1 MRRSVETP
9 AGAEPADEPGGEP
22 SYNQLVQGVG
32 AIVAPVT
39 LLTAIAFYFGWSR
52 IVAFDEYFGLNP
64 GMVGYSTRD
73 YVLNSLDPLFLPV
86 LVVLAILIGLAFAHA
101 LVRGAHAK
109 GRRSDEL
116 GKLADADIVV
126 GGLLLVVGALAVFG
140 GFPFHLPY
148 LIGTLC
154 PAAGVILLAHG
165 IGLRRRLR
173 GEPPLSTGAHVLVG
187 LFVALCLFWA
197 AGLYA
202 GTVGREEA
210 ANLAGHLDRLPGVA
224 LYSTSDLS
232 LPAANGIV
240 ETLGAGTGYRYQYT
254 GLRLFTTENGTLFLI
269 PSGWKD
275 DEASSLLVVPE
286 TPATRVALTPGSSA
300 PTGAL
305 AAPGGN
311 AMPPLLPPVAT
322 SPAPFVQHIG
332 PLAISQDRTGRVV
345 SVSFDNGSTRAVAG
359 AGLSGTM
366 SRSAR
371 PLVGGGGAVCRA
383 AGSRFACRLDP
394 IPGGG
399 SVTVRV
405 GYTGERAPI
414 VRLTPQLG
422 RGRVPIPSFR
432 L

>member
-1 MRRSVETP
+1 M
-9 AGAEPADEPGGEP
+9 
-22 SYNQLVQGVG
+22 
-32 AIVAPVT
+32 
-39 LLTAIAFYFGWSR
+39 
-52 IVAFDEYFGLNP
+52 
-64 GMVGYSTRD
+64 
-73 YVLNSLDPLFLPV
+73 
-86 LVVLAILIGLAFAHA
+86 
-101 LVRGAHAK
+101 
-109 GRRSDEL
+109 
-116 GKLADADIVV
+116 
-126 GGLLLVVGALAVFG
+126 
-140 GFPFHLPY
+140 
-148 LIGTLC
+148 
-154 PAAGVILLAHG
+154 
-165 IGLRRRLR
+165 
-173 GEPPLSTGAHVLVG
+173 
-187 LFVALCLFWA
+187 
-197 AGLYA
+197 
-202 GTVGREEA
+202 
-210 ANLAGHLDRLPGVA
+210 A

-275 DEASSLLVVPE
+275 DEASSLLVV
-286 TPATRVALTPGSSA
+286 TRDPRDPGRADTGQLGTDGGVGGAGRERHAAAAAAGRNLTGTVHP
-300 PTGAL
+300 
-305 AAPGGN
+305 
-311 AMPPLLPPVAT
+311 
-322 SPAPFVQHIG
+322 QHMG
-332 PLAISQDRTGRVV
+332 PLAISRDRTGRVV

-371 PLVGGGGAVCRA
+371 PLVFGGGGAVCRA